1 VVAAYAA
8 ERVVLVAGTVAA
20 YDEWGADVI
29 TGLRAEG
36 AARVVLAGRP
46 VPAVAQLIDDHI
58 AAGQDVVEFL
68 GRLRAPLMGVS
79 A

>member
-1 VVAAYAA
+1 M
-8 ERVVLVAGTVAA
+8 LVAGTVAA